1 VRVRQTTPSCAKVL
15 TCFSPRPDRG
25 PVQRCG

>member
-1 VRVRQTTPSCAKVL
+1 VRVRQTTCAKVL